1 LSKKEKCSKENR
13 RTKEI
18 WRMIMGSQEHKR
30 LEPRKITRAE
40 ILIATLGNKSKKI
53 LFRLSYLT
61 VDLKCWPF
69 ICG

>member
-1 LSKKEKCSKENR
+1 
-13 RTKEI
+13 
-18 WRMIMGSQEHKR
+18 MGSQEHKR
-30 LEPRKITRAE
+30 LESRKITRAK